1 MSAQVRPIVLIAALF
16 TLFVSVGSAAPA
28 DRGATFTKAASDA
41 ADTVA
46 REDRFSGVILVARG
60 DQVLLRKAAGL
71 ADRERNIPNTPKT
84 KFPIYS
90 VTKQFTA
97 AAIMLLV
104 QDGKV
109 SLEDRIS
116 KYYAASPP
124 AWQDVTIKH
133 LLTHGSGIRDY
144 WVNHPEARQA
154 LEDGTLFQTHEQLFQ
169 LMIGDPLAFAPGTS
183 MSYSNAGYGL
193 LTMVIERASGQLY
206 EAFLRDRIF
215 VPLSMHDT
223 GSGSMTGDAAKGYSQ
238 SPQSEWQVV
247 NLDLVSLGGAGGIY
261 STLDDMLTWSNALDD
276 ERLLSVASRTALFT
290 DYGFNYGFG
299 WRFQTR
305 YGHRL
310 IWHTGNAGPRGG
322 FAAIFNRFPEDN
334 VTVVVLT
341 NNPSL
346 IDYTATMTV
355 GGQPLTFQG
364 NAARKVTDQVEQLY
378 FGRAP

>member
-1 MSAQVRPIVLIAALF
+1 MSAQVRPTVLIAALF

-41 ADTVA
+41 IDTVA

>member
-41 ADTVA
+41 IDTVA

>member
-1 MSAQVRPIVLIAALF
+1 MIAQVQPVVLITALF
-16 TLFVSVGSAAPA
+16 ALLVSRASAASVNGDA
-28 DRGATFTKAASDA
+28 AFMKAASEIV
-41 ADTVA
+41 DTIA
-46 REDRFSGVILVARG
+46 REDGFSGAVLVARG

-71 ADRERNIPNTPKT
+71 ADRERNISNTPKT

-109 SLEDRIS
+109 SLDDRIS
-116 KYYAASPP
+116 KYYTASPA
-124 AWQDVTIKH
+124 AWQDVTIKQ
-133 LLTHGSGIRDY
+133 LLTHGSGIQDY
-144 WVNHPEARQA
+144 WVSHPEARQA
-154 LEDGTLFQTHEQLFQ
+154 LGDGTLFQSSEQLFQ
-169 LMIGDPLAFAPGTS
+169 LMIADPLAFAPGTNI
-183 MSYSNAGYGL
+183 SYSNAGYAL
-193 LTMVIERASGQLY
+193 LTMVIERASGQRY

-215 VPLSMHDT
+215 VPLVMRDT
-223 GSGSMTGDAAKGYSQ
+223 GYGVIPGDAVKGYSQ
-238 SPQSEWQVV
+238 SQQGERQVV
-247 NLDLVSLGGAGGIY
+247 NLDLGSLGGAGGIY
-261 STLDDMLTWSNALDD
+261 STLDDMLTWSKALDD
-276 ERLLSVASRTALFT
+276 NQLLSVASRTALFT

-310 IWHTGNAGPRGG
+310 IWHTGNAGPHGG
-322 FAAIFNRFPEDN
+322 FAAIFNRFPEDH

>member
-1 MSAQVRPIVLIAALF
+1 MSAQIRPTILIALFALHV
-16 TLFVSVGSAAPA
+16 TTASAGPA
-28 DRGATFTKAASDA
+28 AGDAAFMKAASEA
-41 ADTVA
+41 VDTIA
-46 REDRFSGVILVARG
+46 REDGFSGVVLVARG

-71 ADRERNIPNTPKT
+71 ADRERNIPNAPKT

-109 SLEDRIS
+109 SLDDRIS
-116 KYYAASPP
+116 KYYPASPP

-133 LLTHGSGIRDY
+133 LLTHGSGIQDY
-144 WVNHPEARQA
+144 WVSHPEARQA
-154 LEDGTLFQTHEQLFQ
+154 LEDGTLFRSSEQLFQ
-169 LMIGDPLAFAPGTS
+169 LMIADPLAFAPGTNI
-183 MSYSNAGYGL
+183 SYSNAGYAL
-193 LTMVIERASGQLY
+193 LTMVIEHASGQRY

-215 VPLSMHDT
+215 APLAMRDT
-223 GSGSMTGDAAKGYSQ
+223 GSGAMPGDAAKGYSQ
-238 SPQSEWQVV
+238 SDQTEWRIV
-247 NLDLVSLGGAGGIY
+247 NLDLGSLGGAGGVY
-261 STLDDMLTWSNALDD
+261 STLDDLLAWSNALDD
-276 ERLLSVASRTALFT
+276 DQLLSAVSRTALFT

-305 YGHRL
+305 YGRKL

-322 FAAIFNRFPEDN
+322 FAAIFDRFAEDHL
-334 VTVVVLT
+334 TVVVLT
-341 NNPSL
+341 NNPSF
-346 IDYTATMTV
+346 IDYNATMVV
-355 GGQPLTFQG
+355 GGQPLTFQA